1 MFWEAGRK
9 LVYQFGRAVV
19 LRIDSFPGGSAGE
32 AKISRRIDNAQ
43 IAAVCFGL
51 RNKFSNQTGTCTVR
65 RRRKQGDLTV
75 QVGRQV
81 VSTDVTLVAN
91 YAGKM
96 RKDLGNLF
104 ICLAG

>member
-1 MFWEAGRK
+1 MLREPGRK
-9 LVYQFGRAVV
+9 LVYQVGRTVA
-19 LRIDSFPGGSAGE
+19 LCINRLPGGSAGE
-32 AKISRRIDNAQ
+32 TEISRRIDNAQ
-43 IAAVCFGL
+43 IATVCFGL
-51 RNKFSNQTGTCTVR
+51 RNKFSNQTGTCTMR
-65 RRRKQGDLTV
+65 RRRKQGDLTL

-96 RKDLGNLF
+96 RKYLGNPF